1 MTAPDP
7 ISSISLSVA
16 SITAKTHWI
25 FLEVETEQGLRGL
38 GEATLQGQEAAVS
51 EAVSRLAP
59 LTFALADASPAA
71 LAQQFAGRPANT
83 ELAPAAAAAALDQAL
98 WDIDAQRRGV
108 CLAEALGDVQR
119 VSIPVY
125 ANINRRTLDR
135 SPAGFARSARE
146 AINAGHTGIKIAPFD
161 EATPEARRQG
171 ELATAIEPGL
181 QRIAAA
187 RDAIGPQRRLL
198 VDCHWRFDEAT
209 AERVIAA
216 AAKSRVH
223 WVECPLPETDDNLD
237 ALVRLRRQANGL
249 GVLLA
254 GGEHAIGI
262 SGFTPFL
269 KSGAYDVVMPDAKYL
284 GSLAEMLKL
293 AEMTHHAG
301 VGFSPHNPSG
311 PVGHAVSLH
320 LCAVVAELHCLEM
333 QFDETPLF
341 EALAEEP
348 LQRATDGAIDLPN
361 GLGLRLSRDV
371 LTRVRVSGF
380 KLDRRS
386 HVN

>member
-1 MTAPDP
+1 MTESDP
-7 ISSISLSVA
+7 VSSISLSVA
-16 SITAKTHWI
+16 LITPKTHWI

-38 GEATLQGQEAAVS
+38 GEPTLQGQEAAVS

-59 LTFALADASPAA
+59 FIFALAEASPAA
-71 LAQQFAGRPANT
+71 LARSFAERPAAT
-83 ELAPAAAAAALDQAL
+83 ELASAAAVAALDQAF
-98 WDIDAQRRGV
+98 WDIEAQRRGV
-108 CLAEALGDVQR
+108 RLAEALGDVRR

-146 AINAGHTGIKIAPFD
+146 AINAGHSGIKIAPFD
-161 EATPEARRQG
+161 EATPEAKRKG
-171 ELATAIEPGL
+171 ELATVIESGL

-187 RDAIGPQRRLL
+187 RAAIGPQRRLL

-209 AERVIAA
+209 TERVIAVA
-216 AAKSRVH
+216 AENKVH
-223 WVECPLPETDDNLD
+223 WVECPLPETNDNLD
-237 ALVRLRRQANGL
+237 ALVRLRRRANGL

-284 GSLAEMLKL
+284 GSLADMLNL
-293 AEMTHHAG
+293 AEMTHNAG

-348 LQRATDGAIDLPN
+348 LQRATAGAIDLPN

-371 LTRVRVSGF
+371 LAQVRISGL